1 MKFKDVMTVD
11 EAVAIA
17 TKHPFATAAT
27 VMKLQAEIEAW
38 RGAFISLQEQ
48 NKTLAKYNAELAS
61 IFSKESADL
70 QDKIDKLTL
79 ERDRLLTENREM
91 KEDVERTNRI
101 AQDLQDD
108 VDRANEAVKHQTA
121 LAERYKKRLNALC
134 APTSDEWVVTYSNG
148 TERQFPTDAPLD
160 LIVEYAEDAS
170 KFCGQITKIERR

>member
-11 EAVAIA
+11 EAIAMA
-17 TKHPFATAAT
+17 TKHPFATATT
-27 VMKLQAEIEAW
+27 VMKLQNEVEAW

-61 IFSKESADL
+61 ILSKGSADL
-70 QDKIDKLTL
+70 QEKIDKLTL
-79 ERDRLLTENREM
+79 ERDQLLAENREM
-91 KEDVERTNRI
+91 KE
-101 AQDLQDD
+101 D

-121 LAERYKKRLNALC
+121 LADRYKKRLNALC

-148 TERQFPTDAPLD
+148 DERHFSTDVPLD

>member
-38 RGAFISLQEQ
+38 RGAFVSLQEQ
-48 NKTLAKYNAELAS
+48 NKTLAKYNAELSS

-70 QDKIDKLTL
+70 QEKIDKLTL

-91 KEDVERTNRI
+91 KKDVERTN
-101 AQDLQDD
+101 
-108 VDRANEAVKHQTA
+108 E

-134 APTSDEWVVTYSNG
+134 AATSDEWVVTYSNG
-148 TERQFPTDAPLD
+148 NERRFSTDVPLD

>member
-48 NKTLAKYNAELAS
+48 NKTLAKYNAELSS

-79 ERDRLLTENREM
+79 ERDQLLAENREM
-91 KEDVERTNRI
+91 KE
-101 AQDLQDD
+101 D

-148 TERQFPTDAPLD
+148 TERQFSADVPLD

>member
-38 RGAFISLQEQ
+38 RGAFINLQEQ

-79 ERDRLLTENREM
+79 ERDRLLTENQEM
-91 KEDVERTNRI
+91 KEDV
-101 AQDLQDD
+101 DC
-108 VDRANEAVKHQTA
+108 ANEAVKHQTA

-134 APTSDEWVVTYSNG
+134 APTSDKWVVTYSNG
-148 TERQFPTDAPLD
+148 DERRFSTGVPLD

>member
-38 RGAFISLQEQ
+38 RGAFVSLQEQ
-48 NKTLAKYNAELAS
+48 NKTLAKYNAELSS

-91 KEDVERTNRI
+91 KE
-101 AQDLQDD
+101 D

-148 TERQFPTDAPLD
+148 DERHFSTDVPLD